1 MFRVHGQSRC
11 ASSRLRSATGARA
24 MGGETAASGPPGTSS
39 DWFLERVVVRDER
52 TKAVWNFPFSQS
64 VLNAGSNRPQRER
77 YALGVSA
84 HARQQ
89 HARWGSTLAWPTIA
103 ILLNLEPFTALL
115 GWLTKAKPAA
125 HLTPETEPSVTYRL
139 TVFTADEEDAGAI
152 NCLCR
157 RSSAPEWH
165 RLRAPSGRGASCAA
179 PRSLD
184 GGWGWVPRRPVQLQ
198 SRPAADPRR
207 FRHRLATAAA
217 PKDPIARFH
226 VPLTQFVQP
235 PTRESA
241 SS

>member
-1 MFRVHGQSRC
+1 MFLVHGQSRC

-89 HARWGSTLAWPTIA
+89 HARWGSTPAWPTIA
-103 ILLNLEPFTALL
+103 ILLNLEPFTALM

-139 TVFTADEEDAGAI
+139 TVFTADEDGAGAI
-152 NCLCR
+152 NLLRR
-157 RSSAPEWH
+157 RSSAPESGIGC
-165 RLRAPSGRGASCAA
+165 APPEGRGASCAA

-184 GGWGWVPRRPVQLQ
+184 GGWGWVLRRPVQLQ
-198 SRPAADPRR
+198 FKAGCR
-207 FRHRLATAAA
+207 
-217 PKDPIARFH
+217 
-226 VPLTQFVQP
+226 
-235 PTRESA
+235 SA
-241 SS
+241 